1 MAKKQSTQVIT
12 ANRTADGAPVYLTSD
27 HRWVTELEQAAAYPE
42 KAAAEQVLSQ
52 VAGQER
58 QVCDPY
64 LMPVA
69 IAGGK
74 PQPTSARERI
84 RSQGP
89 TSRVRR
95 PDSVLAA

>member
-1 MAKKQSTQVIT
+1 MAKKQPTQVVT

-27 HRWVTELEQAAAYPE
+27 LRWVTELAHAAVHPD

-64 LMPVA
+64 MMAVSVTSR
-69 IAGGK
+69 K
-74 PQPTSARERI
+74 PQPTSAREHI

-89 TSRVRR
+89 TSRLRR
-95 PDSVLAA
+95 PDPMLAA